1 MKTHPAVSSGR
12 EYMYAFYYFY
22 DNNDRDEDQIV
33 VNRCTPSLTYPHLEL
48 PEDLAISEQGCQRH
62 ASSPQWAVS
71 TNLLDDDHPLFANP
85 SPCKLAEGVIVTSLG
100 RAHTLV
106 QNPFA
111 EMTVA
116 LYSNV
121 NLLYWILGCRPWTCH
136 SVRKSNSINLEWRW
150 AMQAINFVYAASIII
165 ILYLA
170 Y

>member
-1 MKTHPAVSSGR
+1 MKTHPAVSSGK
-12 EYMYAFYYFY
+12 EYVQYAFTTFMTTTTGTRTRWSVA
-22 DNNDRDEDQIV
+22 NP
-33 VNRCTPSLTYPHLEL
+33 CTPSLTYPHLEL

-62 ASSPQWAVS
+62 ASSLQWAVS
-71 TNLLDDDHPLFANP
+71 TNRLDDDHPLFANP

-121 NLLYWILGCRPWTCH
+121 NLFYWILGCRPSTCH

-150 AMQAINFVYAASIII
+150 AM
-165 ILYLA
+165 
-170 Y
+170 